1 MGNHLPLTKD
11 EKRRAEL
18 ADFLHTRRARLSPSD
33 VGLPQRTRRRVAGLR
48 REEVAELAD
57 ISVTWY
63 TWLEQAR
70 PRNVSA
76 LTLER
81 IAQALQL
88 DSQEREHLFLLAGHP
103 TPLPLADTEAQ
114 IMGSVNQLL
123 ASMEPN
129 PAYVLNSRWDLT
141 AWNRAT
147 VNVFGD
153 FGRLPQPER
162 NLVWMTFMDPAWRH
176 LFVEWESFARCVL
189 AHFRSDSA
197 SHVGDPRWAELTGA
211 LTTRSKEFRAW
222 WPCHEVTWRL
232 EGCKELLHPA
242 VGKLCLH
249 SLNLELHHPAR
260 LRVVTYTPTLDSDT
274 AQRLT
279 ALARATD
286 IGRER
291 SRPDQKLQRFSIG

>member
-33 VGLPQRTRRRVAGLR
+33 VGLPHRTRRRVAGLR

-81 IAQALQL
+81 IAKALQL
-88 DSQEREHLFLLAGHP
+88 DLQEREHLFLLAGHP
-103 TPLPLADTEAQ
+103 APLPLADTEVQ
-114 IMGSVNQLL
+114 LMSSVNQVLT
-123 ASMEPN
+123 SMDPN
-129 PAYVLNSRWDLT
+129 PAYVLNSRWDLA
-141 AWNRAT
+141 AWNRAAT
-147 VNVFGD
+147 NVFGD
-153 FGRLPQPER
+153 FNRLPQQER
-162 NLVWMTFMDPAWRH
+162 NLVWLTFMDPALRH

-197 SHVGDPRWAELTGA
+197 SHVGDPRWAELTDT
-211 LTTRSKEFRAW
+211 LTTQSKEFRSW
-222 WPCHEVTWRL
+222 WPCHEVAWPL
-232 EGCKELLHPA
+232 EGRKELLHPA
-242 VGKLCLH
+242 VGKLCLR
-249 SLNLELHHPAR
+249 SLHLELHSPVR
-260 LRVVTYTPTLDSDT
+260 LRVVTYTPVLDSET

-279 ALARATD
+279 ALARRTD
-286 IGRER
+286 TSWEEV
-291 SRPDQKLQRFSIG
+291 